1 MIPTYQLALAV
12 KQFIRNSKLP
22 SCSSC
27 IFYKENMINKKKDLL
42 CTKFGVKNI
51 ISGSITYD
59 KVLESRLDHDK
70 CGEKGEYYIEKYTKN
85 E

>member
-1 MIPTYQLALAV
+1 MLAS
-12 KQFIRNSKLP
+12 KQFIRNIKLP

-59 KVLESRLDHDK
+59 KVLEARLNSDK
-70 CGEKGEYYIEKYTKN
+70 CGEKGEYYIEKYTKI
-85 E
+85 